1 MRQSGEARALN
12 DRKAVL
18 FRRLEFAIISVLAH
32 YGGHYREELVEW
44 YSALRLGL
52 PQLTDEGQLREVFVS
67 LSTEG
72 IVDLA
77 DFPSSEAESGIVPFT
92 STLTPAGQAYW
103 NSLQADPRVQS

>member
-1 MRQSGEARALN
+1 MD
-12 DRKAVL
+12 DRETAL

-32 YGGHYREELVEW
+32 YGGHYKEEMVEW

-52 PQLTDEGQLREVFVS
+52 PQLTDERQLREVFVS

-77 DFPSSEAESGIVPFT
+77 DFPVGEAESGIIPFT
-92 STLTPAGQAYW
+92 STLTPAGLAYW
-103 NSLQADPRVQS
+103 NSLQADPRVQL